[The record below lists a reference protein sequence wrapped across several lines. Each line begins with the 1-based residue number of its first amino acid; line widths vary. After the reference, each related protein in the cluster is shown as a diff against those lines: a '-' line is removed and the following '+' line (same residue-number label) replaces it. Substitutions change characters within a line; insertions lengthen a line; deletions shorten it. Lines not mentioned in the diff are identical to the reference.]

1 MKIFHVFNRLTL
13 IALSVTVISIL
24 AGAGA
29 MAAIAHATPETI
41 IETEKKVAGN
51 SLYDAQKK
59 LAKKQKEI
67 QKKQKEISRRQK
79 EIIKRQKE
87 IARSQKKIAAEQKQ
101 KLNQKKAQKKTL
113 YARHDKKNTKKK
125 KNKNVVVNGSSASSL
140 GISRLPIG
148 NFKKICATG
157 AINVVFTQGESDGYA
172 EVHGDTKALECIRF
186 TYDGDLLTIGYK
198 KSPGT
203 ISTRTIVYVTAP
215 RLEGINFS
223 GATSITVQGILKC
236 DILNVEAS
244 GASDINIPHVIG
256 KTLNIGASGASN
268 VQVLSAEM
276 QTINAN
282 ASGASDIKLKGVCAT
297 TVNSCAVA
305 ASEVSAIGRCNYKN
319 SESSSAGT
327 VKDQGLI
334 IENSPLDCTG
344 KSYKK
349 KTMPRKP

>member
-1 MKIFHVFNRLTL
+1 MKIFNFFNRLTL

-51 SLYDAQKK
+51 SLSDAQKK
-59 LAKKQKEI
+59 LEKKQKEI
-67 QKKQKEISRRQK
+67 QKKQKEISKRQK

-87 IARSQKKIAAEQKQ
+87 IARSQKKIAAEQKL

-113 YARHDKKNTKKK
+113 YAMQDKKTTKKK

-157 AINVVFTQGESDGYA
+157 AINVVFSQGESDGYA

-186 TYDGDLLTIGYK
+186 TNDGDLLTIGYK

-203 ISTRTIVYVTAP
+203 ISTRTIVYLTAP

-244 GASDINIPHVIG
+244 GASDINIPHVTG
-256 KTLNIGASGASN
+256 NKLNIGASGASN

-276 QTINAN
+276 HTINAT